1 MLQHTRIMPEKDEGG
16 GSSTA
21 GRTLTTTA
29 ASLQLIETLVQKSG
43 ATAADLAAEF
53 DFAHST
59 VHNHLNTLAQYGY
72 VVREENTYHVGAKF
86 CHIGDYVRRRK
97 PEYLIAGEIVA
108 ELAQQTKLE
117 ADFAVEE
124 NGHVI
129 SLYNELNFDDDSHFL
144 TDGRF
149 FHVHSTAS
157 GKAMLAEYS
166 EKRVR
171 KIIQQIGLPK
181 QTEHTITDEDE
192 LFNELEEI
200 RDRGHATN
208 NEEAIDGLWSIA
220 KAVKSPLG
228 NVCGSLNLSG
238 PTYLSTE
245 DMRQSAAETLKE
257 QVELFE
263 DQIEEEFQEK
273 YGQA

>member
-1 MLQHTRIMPEKDEGG
+1 MLSHLTAMVEKEGSG
-16 GSSTA
+16 EST

-29 ASLQLIETLVQKSG
+29 ASLQLIETLVQERG
-43 ATAADLAAEF
+43 ATAADLVAEL

-59 VHNHLNTLAQYGY
+59 VHNHLNTLSQYGY
-72 VVREENTYHVGAKF
+72 VVQEGNTYHVGAKF

-108 ELAQQTKLE
+108 ELAQKTKLE

-129 SLYNELNFDDDSHFL
+129 SLHNELNFSDSSHFL

-166 EKRVR
+166 EDKIQ
-171 KIIQQIGLPK
+171 KIIQHVGLPE
-181 QTEHTITDEDE
+181 QTEHTITDEE
-192 LFNELEEI
+192 KLLTELEAI
-200 RDRGHATN
+200 RERGYATS
-208 NEEAIDGLWSIA
+208 NEEAIEGLWAIA
-220 KAVKSPLG
+220 KAVKTPMG

-245 DMRQSAAETLKE
+245 DMHQSAAETLKE
-257 QVELFE
+257 QVDRFE
-263 DQIEEEFQEK
+263 AQIEEVFQER
-273 YGQA
+273 YGQM

>member
-1 MLQHTRIMPEKDEGG
+1 MAGKDGSG
-16 GSSTA
+16 DSSTTS
-21 GRTLTTTA
+21 RTLTTTA
-29 ASLQLIETLVQKSG
+29 ASLQLIDTLVQEGG
-43 ATAADLAAEF
+43 ATAADLAAEL

-59 VHNHLNTLAQYGY
+59 VHNHLNTLSQYGY
-72 VVREENTYHVGAKF
+72 IVREGNTYHVGAKF

-129 SLYNELNFDDDSHFL
+129 SLYNKLNFSDSSHFL

-166 EKRVR
+166 EDKVR
-171 KIIQQIGLPK
+171 QIIQHVGLPE
-181 QTEHTITDEDE
+181 QTEHTITDEE
-192 LFNELEEI
+192 KLLTELETVRE
-200 RDRGHATN
+200 RGYATN
-208 NEEAIDGLWSIA
+208 NEEAIDGLWAIA
-220 KAVKSPLG
+220 KAVKTPIG
-228 NVCGSLNLSG
+228 DVCGSLNLSG

-245 DMRQSAAETLKE
+245 DVRQSAAETLKE
-257 QVELFE
+257 QAERFE
-263 DQIEEEFQEK
+263 AQIEEEFHER